1 MRFVPFLKM
10 SLLVISSFS
19 FLVWFALVID
29 RL

>member
-1 MRFVPFLKM
+1 MRRRGFLKM
-10 SLLVISSFS
+10 ALLAVSGFS